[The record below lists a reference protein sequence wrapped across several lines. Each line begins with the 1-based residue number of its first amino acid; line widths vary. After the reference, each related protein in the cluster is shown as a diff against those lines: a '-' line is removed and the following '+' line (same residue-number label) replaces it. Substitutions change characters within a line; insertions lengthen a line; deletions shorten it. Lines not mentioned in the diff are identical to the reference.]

1 MELGFGFQP
10 AKFAVSVWPTTAEPV
25 IVGAG
30 AAVKGR
36 PAVINEVVLE
46 STTVLRYP
54 GLDADARTKICFPE
68 SVLFIV

>member
-1 MELGFGFQP
+1 MAEGAGSQP
-10 AKFAVSVWPTTAEPV
+10 VSATVRVCPTTAKPV
-25 IVGAG
+25 TVGAG